1 MSQNHLRD
9 TAQKALA
16 VLTLSGAD
24 PELIDDLTDA
34 IAATSREPVGYL
46 FDWVDT
52 NGGQQRVIK
61 DWFDQSLECANKH
74 LLAHNVRPL
83 YK

>member
-24 PELIDDLTDA
+24 QELIDDLTDA

-46 FDWVDT
+46 FDW
-52 NGGQQRVIK
+52 
-61 DWFDQSLECANKH
+61 FDQSLECANKH
-74 LLAHNVRPL
+74 LMVHNVRPL

>member
-9 TAQKALA
+9 SAQKALA

-24 PELIDDLTDA
+24 QELIDDLTDA

-74 LLAHNVRPL
+74 LLVHNVRPL

>member
-9 TAQKALA
+9 SAQKALA

-24 PELIDDLTDA
+24 QELIDDLTDA

-52 NGGQQRVIK
+52 
-61 DWFDQSLECANKH
+61 
-74 LLAHNVRPL
+74 
-83 YK
+83 

>member
-24 PELIDDLTDA
+24 QELIDDLTDA
-34 IAATSREPVGYL
+34 IAETSREPVGYL
-46 FDWVDT
+46 FDWVDS
-52 NGGQQRVIK
+52 NGGQQRVIR
-61 DWFDQSLECANKH
+61 DWFDQSLECAKKH
-74 LLAHNVRPL
+74 FMVHNVRPV